1 MGYPGWQHASLRD
14 RRAEETVLKWS
25 METLVRK
32 SAVFPC
38 LIVIPF
44 LAAFLTTTLVRP
56 ASSHGV
62 DRPANASAPVEHRL
76 RLYHTH
82 TGERID
88 IVYRRGDQYLPEA
101 EERLDFFLR
110 DHRTGDVK
118 HYDPHVFDILSDLA
132 AAVGHPG
139 GEIDIICG
147 YRSPWSN
154 EFLRARSSGVAKN
167 SLHMQA
173 HAIDIR
179 FPGVD
184 TMTLRDAALTLG
196 RGGVGY
202 YPRSGF
208 VHVDTGRV
216 RTWCYGCSGIVATA
230 HRED

>member
-1 MGYPGWQHASLRD
+1 M
-14 RRAEETVLKWS
+14 LKS
-25 METLVRK
+25 ILLG
-32 SAVFPC
+32 S
-38 LIVIPF
+38 
-44 LAAFLTTTLVRP
+44 LAAIFTLMPSDCSP
-56 ASSHGV
+56 A
-62 DRPANASAPVEHRL
+62 AISATNPDSLEHRI

-82 TGERID
+82 TGEHID
-88 IVYRRGDQYLPEA
+88 VIYRRGNEYSAEA
-101 EERLDFFLR
+101 ETQLDHFLR

-118 HYDPHVFDILSDLA
+118 HYDPQVFDILSDLT

-139 GEIDIICG
+139 AEIDIVCG
-147 YRSPWSN
+147 YRSTWSN

-179 FPGVD
+179 IPGVD
-184 TMTLRDAALTLG
+184 TLTLRNAALALQ

-216 RTWCYGCSGIVATA
+216 RTWCYGCGVSPT